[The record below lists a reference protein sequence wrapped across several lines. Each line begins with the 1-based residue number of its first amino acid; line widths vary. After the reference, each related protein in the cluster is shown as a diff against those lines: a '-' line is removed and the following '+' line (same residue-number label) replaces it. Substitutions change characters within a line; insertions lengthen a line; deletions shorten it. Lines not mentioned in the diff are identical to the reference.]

1 MLRNKRWFALL
12 SIVIVMTMVLSACV
26 QQPAGP
32 SEGPGEA
39 PAVPTGPQP
48 LPSDAAYDVYLNF
61 NLATEPPTLDPN
73 LATDTTSVQGDELLF
88 LGLTDFDDKTLNTIP
103 ELATEW
109 TVSDDGLVWTFKM
122 RDDVQWV
129 HYDPVNKTVEA
140 KGPVTAHDVV
150 YSVKR
155 CLDPA
160 TASDYGYVDYII
172 KNGEAVNTA
181 EITDLDSVGVR
192 AVDDYTVEFTLEQPA
207 GYFPGIAGMWVN
219 RPVPKTVIEQY
230 GDSWTEPGNIWTN
243 GPYLLDT
250 WEHENRIVMLKNP
263 YYYSADTVQIGTINM
278 VMVTEDSTAFAMY
291 ENGELDVQN
300 PPLDDMDRIKADPV
314 LSQELYIAPRL
325 CQYYYGFNTTKAPFD
340 NVLVRQAFSYAVDR
354 QKLIDTV
361 LKGEQKPAFTFA
373 PPGIFGSPAED
384 PDFPGIGFDPAKAK
398 ELLAEAGYPNG
409 EGLPDI
415 TLMYNTSEA
424 HQKIAQ
430 FVQQSWKEN
439 LGVEVK
445 LANQE
450 WAVFL
455 DTVKEDAPQIYR
467 MGWCAD
473 YPDEN
478 NWLLEVFHPLKSAND
493 PKWDPESESAKAFM
507 EATERGA
514 AVADPA
520 ERAAAYYEAEKILCT
535 DEAIIIPVYYYT
547 RVVCTKSYVQRTYA
561 ALGGEHIDK
570 WTVNR

>member
-1 MLRNKRWFALL
+1 M
-12 SIVIVMTMVLSACV
+12 
-26 QQPAGP
+26 
-32 SEGPGEA
+32 
-39 PAVPTGPQP
+39 
-48 LPSDAAYDVYLNF
+48 
-61 NLATEPPTLDPN
+61 
-73 LATDTTSVQGDELLF
+73 
-88 LGLTDFDDKTLNTIP
+88 
-103 ELATEW
+103 
-109 TVSDDGLVWTFKM
+109 
-122 RDDVQWV
+122 
-129 HYDPVNKTVEA
+129 
-140 KGPVTAHDVV
+140 
-150 YSVKR
+150 
-155 CLDPA
+155 
-160 TASDYGYVDYII
+160 
-172 KNGEAVNTA
+172 
-181 EITDLDSVGVR
+181 
-192 AVDDYTVEFTLEQPA
+192 
-207 GYFPGIAGMWVN
+207 
-219 RPVPKTVIEQY
+219 
-230 GDSWTEPGNIWTN
+230 
-243 GPYLLDT
+243 
-250 WEHENRIVMLKNP
+250 
-263 YYYSADTVQIGTINM
+263 
-278 VMVTEDSTAFAMY
+278 
-291 ENGELDVQN
+291 
-300 PPLDDMDRIKADPV
+300 
-314 LSQELYIAPRL
+314 
-325 CQYYYGFNTTKAPFD
+325 
-340 NVLVRQAFSYAVDR
+340 RQAFSYAVDR